1 MLMLLCSQRLEKIK
15 FNTNQLQLTVSL
27 VSVKA
32 TKGNQKK
39 KKKGFEKESV
49 CEAKMIFLQ
58 MKQIKLLNFAN

>member
-1 MLMLLCSQRLEKIK
+1 MLLCSQRLEKIK
-15 FNTNQLQLTVSL
+15 FNTNQLQLPVSL